1 MAAINFNVNSSSRF
15 VSVMEQRQYY
25 SRSVHTHTH
34 IHTHKWSKTKNQ
46 NKKCVPAAGG
56 TMKKVRDTRPEPADE
71 PQRNESRVSS
81 PTANCGRTLL
91 LPFSRLEK
99 TWRGPTTWRIEP
111 IVRERIKL
119 GWSL

>member
-46 NKKCVPAAGG
+46 NKKCVPAG